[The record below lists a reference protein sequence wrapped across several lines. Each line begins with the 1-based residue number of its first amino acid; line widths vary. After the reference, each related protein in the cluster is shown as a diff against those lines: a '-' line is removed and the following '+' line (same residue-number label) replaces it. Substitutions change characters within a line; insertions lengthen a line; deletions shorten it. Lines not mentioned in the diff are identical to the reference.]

1 MSAIP
6 APPAAPQPP
15 QPPKVN
21 RIGLAKT
28 DYEGGKSTL
37 CLGCGHDVITR
48 QIVQAFWEM
57 GIPPHQVAKFSG
69 IGCSSKTPAYF
80 LNRAWGFNGVHGR
93 MPSVAT
99 GALLANSSLVGI
111 GVSGDGDTASIG
123 IGQFVH
129 LVRRN
134 VPMIYV
140 VENNGVYGLTKGQ
153 FSATADPGA
162 KLKDGTINDLH
173 AIDLCALAIELGGGF
188 VARSFSGDMKQLQ
201 SILQAAIA
209 HRGTAVIDVIS
220 PCVTFNDHEGST
232 KSYKYAKDHEEPLH
246 EIGFVPFFED
256 TLAEIPPGEVR
267 EVPFPDGSRVRFHS
281 VGRDYDPSRR
291 DQALAVLHETHVKGE
306 ILTGILYVEPAKPSF
321 TTVLAMTDAPLATLP
336 TEAVR
341 PSREALEALMEAYR

>member
-1 MSAIP
+1 MSATAP
-6 APPAAPQPP
+6 APP
-15 QPPKVN
+15 KTN
-21 RIGLAKT
+21 RIGLPKA

-37 CLGCGHDVITR
+37 CLGCGHDVVTR
-48 QIVQAFWEM
+48 QLVTAFWEM
-57 GIPPHQVAKFSG
+57 GIEPRRVVKLSG

-80 LNRAWGFNGVHGR
+80 LNRAWGFNAVHGR

-99 GALLANSSLVGI
+99 GAMLANSDLIGV

-134 VPMIYV
+134 IPLIYI

-153 FSATADPGA
+153 FSATADVGST
-162 KLKDGTINDLH
+162 LKGGTVNELLP
-173 AIDLCALAIELGGGF
+173 IDLCGLAIELGCGF

-201 SILQAAIA
+201 AILQAAIA
-209 HRGTAVIDVIS
+209 HRGTAVLDVIS

-246 EIGFVPFFED
+246 DIGFVPFFED

-267 EVPFPDGSRVRFHS
+267 EVPFPDGSVVRFHT
-281 VGRDYDPSRR
+281 VGREYDPTDKDVVLSTLHASRK
-291 DQALAVLHETHVKGE
+291 AKEF
-306 ILTGILYVEPAKPSF
+306 LTGILYLEPEKPSF
-321 TTVLAMTDAPLATLP
+321 GRLLNTVDEPLHPLG
-336 TEAVR
+336 EDRLR
-341 PSREALEALMEAYR
+341 PSREALEAILESYR